1 MSLSNKR
8 HLITVTNPKSPVSE
22 AYRSLRTNVDF
33 SAIDDSM
40 QVIMVT
46 SAGPGEGKSTTIANL
61 AVTYAQ
67 MDRSVVLVDAD
78 MRKPTEHHTFGV
90 SNRFGLSS
98 LLSQQCAL
106 EDVMQQTLVPG
117 LTVITAGPIPPN
129 PAEMVAS
136 RRMSAL
142 IGELRNRYDIVLI
155 DSPPLLAV
163 TDAQIISTKCDGVL
177 LVIDYGKVKRDI
189 AIKAKANLDKVGA
202 RILGVVMNNV
212 KRKSSEEYYYYY
224 YGTEVGK

>member
-1 MSLSNKR
+1 
-8 HLITVTNPKSPVSE
+8 
-22 AYRSLRTNVDF
+22 
-33 SAIDDSM
+33 
-40 QVIMVT
+40 MVT

-98 LLSQQCAL
+98 VLSQQASL
-106 EDVMQQTLVPG
+106 EDVIQKTNVPN
-117 LTVITAGPIPPN
+117 LSVITAGPIPPN

-136 RRMSAL
+136 RRMTAL
-142 IGELRNRYDIVLI
+142 IGELRNRYDVVLI
-155 DSPPLLAV
+155 DTPPLLAV
-163 TDAQIISTKCDGVL
+163 TDAQIVATKSDGVL

-202 RILGVVMNNV
+202 RVLGVVMNNV
-212 KRKSSEEYYYYY
+212 KRKSSEAYYYYY
-224 YGTEVGK
+224 YGTADSK